1 MLNRLSLPLAT
12 LFLVLCSCATKD
24 AERPHA
30 TVTMRDGSTFAG
42 NVTSSSASEI
52 TLAGDDK
59 SSRTIPMNQ
68 VRSIEYDDAPATA
81 AAEPAQPATT
91 PATATTPAPAT
102 ASTNTKRQVVR
113 SQAAHQDHYHPP
125 QSVVN
130 TKTYLLPVG
139 TEISVRAEETIDSSK
154 GSEGQ
159 TYAAEVT
166 QDVLDADGAV
176 VIPAGSNAKVVIKS
190 VSKGGRFAG
199 QSDLVLDLRA
209 VSVEGQEY
217 LIGTSDIQKSGRNGV
232 GANKRTAVFTGGGAA
247 IGAIIGAIA
256 GGGKGA
262 AIGAASGAGAGA
274 LTQVLTKGS
283 AIRVP
288 AETILTFKLDRPLR
302 VDATR

>member
-1 MLNRLSLPLAT
+1 MLKSCAVPLIT
-12 LFLVLCSCATKD
+12 FLLLCSCATKESD
-24 AERPHA
+24 RPHA
-30 TVTMRDGSTFAG
+30 TVTMRDGSTVAG
-42 NVTSSSASEI
+42 NVVSTSASEI

-68 VRSIEYDDAPATA
+68 VKSIEYDDAPQA
-81 AAEPAQPATT
+81 AAAAPDQTKPAPPA
-91 PATATTPAPAT
+91 ATATPSQAP
-102 ASTNTKRQVVR
+102 R
-113 SQAAHQDHYHPP
+113 SQAAHRDHYHPP
-125 QSVVN
+125 QSVVS
-130 TKTYLLPVG
+130 TKSYLLPVG

-166 QDVLDADGAV
+166 KDVLDADCAV
-176 VIPAGSNAKVVIKS
+176 VIPDGSNAKIVIKS
-190 VSKGGRFAG
+190 ASKGGRFTGA
-199 QSDLVLDLRA
+199 SDLVLDLRA

-217 LIGTSDIQKSGRNGV
+217 LIGTSDIQKRGQEGV
-232 GANKRTAVFTGGGAA
+232 GTNKRTAIFTGSGAA

-274 LTQVLTKGS
+274 LTQVVTKGS
-283 AIRVP
+283 AVKVP

-302 VDATR
+302 VDAAR